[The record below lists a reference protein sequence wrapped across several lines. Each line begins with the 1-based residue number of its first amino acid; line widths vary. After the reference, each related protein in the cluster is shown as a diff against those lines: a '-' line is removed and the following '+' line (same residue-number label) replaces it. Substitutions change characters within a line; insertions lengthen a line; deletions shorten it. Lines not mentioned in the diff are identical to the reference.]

1 MTTFWK
7 KKQFWGALIGLILL
21 VYCAKDLRY
30 SDIDD
35 LLKQVDILYI
45 GFALISGFAFMAFK
59 GLRWRLMISHQKK
72 VPVKKSVTLYSVGQL
87 LSITMPALTG
97 QVGRVVLFSR
107 KEKLRKTVV
116 FSTIV
121 LEVLFDAIS
130 LIVFM
135 LFTSL
140 AFAFPEKYRYLS
152 FVVAGITLVG
162 MIILYLT
169 LQYQVRLEDFA
180 RRRFR
185 DRWPGLYIVC
195 RKFIRSFVKGIEM
208 LRSSQHMFG
217 TLFLSLAAWTSHMMV
232 VWFLIMAF
240 GFQVPFATAAVV
252 MVINTIALMVPI
264 TPGNAGTFEI
274 AVSRSLGAF
283 PEVGQSDAVLFA
295 LTLHIMDLLPVLIYS
310 YLFLQIEK
318 TTLREIKAVHEK
330 DIILDHIDEDGS
342 FIEKERV

>member
-1 MTTFWK
+1 
-7 KKQFWGALIGLILL
+7 
-21 VYCAKDLRY
+21 
-30 SDIDD
+30 
-35 LLKQVDILYI
+35 
-45 GFALISGFAFMAFK
+45 
-59 GLRWRLMISHQKK
+59 
-72 VPVKKSVTLYSVGQL
+72 
-87 LSITMPALTG
+87 MPALTG

-107 KEKLRKTVV
+107 KENLRKTVV

-295 LTLHIMDLLPVLIYS
+295 LTLHIIDLLPVLIYS